1 MPRFAHFSVFFIGF
15 FFHQNPFQVKYNRKM
30 ATSILTPS
38 QVLGNYY
45 LDTRWHLLETA
56 AMLDRAQRGE
66 AAHPEDESMKTDLRA
81 QLLREA
87 LDVLA
92 SDSAEPN
99 RTERLLMIF
108 TKLDPKNEERKD

>member
-1 MPRFAHFSVFFIGF
+1 
-15 FFHQNPFQVKYNRKM
+15 M

-66 AAHPEDESMKTDLRA
+66 AAHPEDESMKTDPRV